1 MASTEMANGL
11 GRIYKCG
18 ACGYSTD
25 RKGNWQKHI
34 ATAKHKRLAESS
46 HPGGS
51 HCTHVCPHCQ
61 RAYKHLASLSRHR
74 RECRGAAASAV
85 SNEIGDLK
93 QLVSEIA
100 NRPVHQTTNVNVF
113 LTAACPSALDIGQF
127 METLRLTQADLL
139 YTQRNGYVEGMSQ
152 VLIRGLKGM
161 SPLERPIHCKDG
173 AVGLYIKDEGKW
185 AKDGDGKLLG
195 QQLKLLTQ
203 KQMECLRR
211 WEDENPGWRES
222 EVRTRMYLDL
232 VSELLGPSEDAV
244 AISRQ
249 VERRIGPSTLMSDV
263 EGKI

>member
-1 MASTEMANGL
+1 MASTEMAAGA
-11 GRIYKCG
+11 GRVYKCR
-18 ACGYSTD
+18 ACAYSTG
-25 RKGNWQKHI
+25 RKSNWQKHI
-34 ATAKHKRLAESS
+34 ATAKHKRLIQSNGTGNQHASF
-46 HPGGS
+46 
-51 HCTHVCPHCQ
+51 VCPHCH
-61 RAYKHLASLSRHR
+61 REYKHLASLSRHR
-74 RECRGAAASAV
+74 RECQGAVTSTV
-85 SNEIGDLK
+85 SNELGDLK
-93 QLVSEIA
+93 RLVTEMA
-100 NRPVHQTTNVNVF
+100 NRPVNQTTNVNVF
-113 LTAACPSALDIGQF
+113 LTHACPSALDIGQF

-173 AVGLYIKDEGKW
+173 SVGLYIKDAGKW

-232 VSELLGPSEDAV
+232 VSELLGPTEDEV

-249 VERRIGPSTLMSDV
+249 VEKRIGPSTLMSDV
-263 EGKI
+263 EG